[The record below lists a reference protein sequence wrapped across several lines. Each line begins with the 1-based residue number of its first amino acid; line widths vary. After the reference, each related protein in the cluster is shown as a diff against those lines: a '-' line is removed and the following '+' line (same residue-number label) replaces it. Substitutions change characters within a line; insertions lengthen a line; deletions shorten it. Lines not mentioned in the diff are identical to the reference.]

1 MACSSCST
9 RPQRQKWTQTHTAK
23 LGKCARLHCC
33 VQIAQLSPLAT
44 TIDYCCTQSIIS
56 SSSRAHLLCSR
67 GKKLANYIAPAK
79 VVVVAVVKLL
89 LSSKERTQK
98 PKLNGATPTLNFFVS
113 AYLVIKT
120 INNHKFKT
128 ALSLGPGKCIS
139 ECVCVCVLSSSS
151 ASKCGLG

>member
-1 MACSSCST
+1 MHAIDHLFFFFFKSASS
-9 RPQRQKWTQTHTAK
+9 
-23 LGKCARLHCC
+23 
-33 VQIAQLSPLAT
+33 
-44 TIDYCCTQSIIS
+44 
-56 SSSRAHLLCSR
+56 LLER
-67 GKKLANYIAPAK
+67 KKLANYIAPAK
-79 VVVVAVVKLL
+79 VVVVVVVVVAVVMVKFLL
-89 LSSKERTQK
+89 FSSKERTQK

-139 ECVCVCVLSSSS
+139 ECVCVLSSSS